1 MRFIITIIMLCI
13 ASLCHLVAKEIAT
26 LYPVYSA
33 KYDRINDYILEK
45 IKVGEQLSPYAKGVP
60 PPMKT
65 YYHFNLNNLLLLQN
79 DEDSASNYF
88 LLGKIII
95 DEQHK
100 LTYVYYEVD
109 DYDTV
114 WNRELINK
122 KRLEIQKSI
131 AYINQGNFSLEEI
144 KTLLDVDLIE
154 ESLGAKLYKEKK
166 ATLSVKEATNNLIN
180 CRLCEQMIEIYSTI
194 YGCYQYTKYDNMA
207 TEFVLL
213 NEKYIDRGSV
223 LDDQK
228 LADLYKRI
236 NSQGNIYKQLDPKY
250 IAKSYDEWK
259 KIVDKEKLNK

>member
-166 ATLSVKEATNNLIN
+166 AT
-180 CRLCEQMIEIYSTI
+180 
-194 YGCYQYTKYDNMA
+194 
-207 TEFVLL
+207 
-213 NEKYIDRGSV
+213 
-223 LDDQK
+223 
-228 LADLYKRI
+228 
-236 NSQGNIYKQLDPKY
+236 
-250 IAKSYDEWK
+250 
-259 KIVDKEKLNK
+259 